1 MFNCILDTFLK
12 IGLLENDE
20 PNKLGFELEKLN
32 ELQRAFNEN
41 CIDKTMECL
50 LEGPDKTG
58 KNYIYRTPY
67 MQQCVVSVPA
77 GTTAPTLAQIK
88 ITDANKAS
96 LRGKIV

>member
-1 MFNCILDTFLK
+1 MPDQIPENIKAQRLAKLD
-12 IGLLENDE
+12 
-20 PNKLGFELEKLN
+20 EKLN
-32 ELQRAFNEN
+32 ELQRTFNES

-67 MQQCVVSVPA
+67 MQQCVVSVSA
-77 GTTAPTLAQIK
+77 GTTAPTLAQIQ